1 MIPTLILVGTVI
13 GLCRPYRSGR
23 RCGLALLA
31 LAGAGILWEAVVA
44 VDGELVDPF
53 EVALAVANGA
63 AGWVVGAF
71 VRPDRQD
78 ARRVGVKVE
87 VDDDQ
92 GVIDRV
98 HDGLVADAVL
108 ASRSL
113 YLHTALSYYEVNHWA
128 TGCRPGTWAERS
140 PHGAPPPSTTSPAC
154 ADPTAASGSAP
165 LAPRETDH

>member
-63 AGWVVGAF
+63 AGWVVGA
-71 VRPDRQD
+71 
-78 ARRVGVKVE
+78 A
-87 VDDDQ
+87 
-92 GVIDRV
+92 
-98 HDGLVADAVL
+98 VA
-108 ASRSL
+108 
-113 YLHTALSYYEVNHWA
+113 
-128 TGCRPGTWAERS
+128 G
-140 PHGAPPPSTTSPAC
+140 
-154 ADPTAASGSAP
+154 AASAVSM
-165 LAPRETDH
+165 LARTTR